1 MLEGK
6 GTFRITD
13 LGKSLL
19 IPLNTEEEKTLRST
33 AVLHVP
39 LWREIYNRY
48 TKSPPRDDFWIQ
60 LMNITGVNRDVA
72 NENAGKILKWYLE
85 DIGQVSEDI
94 VSKIDNPLK
103 VEEGKPKGLSSKE
116 GNIRQMSQQM
126 EPPSDIQI
134 INFDKYQVTLP
145 KGDLVK
151 EWEKLQKYMKIKL
164 EDYKYEESETE
175 KDDPANTASHS
186 EATDNLT

>member
-1 MLEGK
+1 MQLGSYEIPEVRLVPEVLEILKKVNNGLSDGGTIQSINLAKLLGYKFGTESQFYRKIRSMLYYGLLEGK

-72 NENAGKILKWYLE
+72 
-85 DIGQVSEDI
+85 
-94 VSKIDNPLK
+94 
-103 VEEGKPKGLSSKE
+103 
-116 GNIRQMSQQM
+116 
-126 EPPSDIQI
+126 
-134 INFDKYQVTLP
+134 
-145 KGDLVK
+145 
-151 EWEKLQKYMKIKL
+151 
-164 EDYKYEESETE
+164 
-175 KDDPANTASHS
+175 
-186 EATDNLT
+186 